1 MTTEDV
7 HGSMNIFLHISVKN
21 KRLRSRHLYF
31 RKYAASKHPT
41 ESDMEHEVRVCEHA
55 KE

>member
-21 KRLRSRHLYF
+21 GCCE
-31 RKYAASKHPT
+31 YAAGYLE
-41 ESDMEHEVRVCEHA
+41 ESRNSR
-55 KE
+55 